1 MGEVVVSDQ
10 LSVVLEGKA
19 AAHCADKRGSELG
32 GRRFN
37 EGGFY
42 AGNRIVSG

>member
-1 MGEVVVSDQ
+1 MDEVVVSDQ

-19 AAHCADKRGSELG
+19 AADKRRSELG

-37 EGGFY
+37 EGRFY